1 MNYSLHE
8 LVLDSMPRC
17 FDEANERAA
26 CALATDFFMQ
36 RFGHLQR
43 LALCHNGLSDVS
55 GHLMAAALA
64 SPTSILLSLCL
75 AGNKISDAAG
85 VAIGEALMHNA
96 CLTELDLSGNRLE
109 TGAGRTLAKCLLT
122 NHTLRTLLLR
132 RNLIRDDVTSSF
144 LASLRVNAVLV
155 DLDMHGNL
163 FRREKE
169 ATLMQVM
176 AARRKA
182 AALDTRPTMSLSDPT
197 SASLQDTGSQRLGAT
212 MTSSLPFRPHTSA
225 GPPST
230 GFNDSSS
237 QGPMRTLRTIRLGD
251 TMLMDSGPGWST
263 LRPSTAGS
271 AGTQGHKPERP
282 IAVNTGPLT
291 TKTLHMSQTVSQTV
305 SFNGTRSLMLDNPA
319 VAIMRPLRPIT
330 NPVPVG
336 SRFRPVGFYGPR
348 HGYKMRRVLRRE
360 ARERSYQRRVE
371 GEEGHATLQAFEVG
385 LSQTS
390 ADGKNASAAS
400 HCLAIVW
407 SDSLFPCCLRTQ
419 ARGLAPIVSDRAAY
433 ASKVGPSP
441 HPVVQI
447 ADCGDDTVEMDDAE
461 MEEAMVVT

>member
-1 MNYSLHE
+1 VNYSLHE

-17 FDEANERAA
+17 FDEANERAV

-64 SPTSILLSLCL
+64 SPASTLLSLCL
-75 AGNKISDAAG
+75 EGNKISDAAG
-85 VAIGEALMHNA
+85 VAIGEALKNNA
-96 CLTELDLSGNRLE
+96 CLTELDLSSNRLE

-122 NHTLRTLLLR
+122 NRTLRTLLLR

-155 DLDMHGNL
+155 DLDVHGNL

-182 AALDTRPTMSLSDPT
+182 AALDTGLTMSLSDPT

-212 MTSSLPFRPHTSA
+212 MRSSLPFRPHTSA
-225 GPPST
+225 GPPSP

-251 TMLMDSGPGWST
+251 TMLMDSGPGWGT
-263 LRPSTAGS
+263 LRPSTAGTT
-271 AGTQGHKPERP
+271 GTGGHKPERP
-282 IAVNTGPLT
+282 AAVNTGPL
-291 TKTLHMSQTVSQTV
+291 TKTLHMSQTASQTV
-305 SFNGTRSLMLDNPA
+305 TFNGTRSMTLDNPA
-319 VAIMRPLRPIT
+319 VAIMRPLKPIT
-330 NPVPVG
+330 NPVPLG

-360 ARERSYQRRVE
+360 ARGRSYRRSLE
-371 GEEGHATLQAFEVG
+371 GEEGHDTLQAFEVG
-385 LSQTS
+385 PSQKSTGVN
-390 ADGKNASAAS
+390 DVPAAS
-400 HCLAIVW
+400 HRLMIVW
-407 SDSLFPCCLRTQ
+407 SD
-419 ARGLAPIVSDRAAY
+419 
-433 ASKVGPSP
+433 
-441 HPVVQI
+441 
-447 ADCGDDTVEMDDAE
+447 
-461 MEEAMVVT
+461 